1 MRICP
6 NCGAQNPEQARFCT
20 ACGTP
25 LDSLGEER
33 RLVTAV
39 FADIVDV
46 QRRLEPGADPEDF
59 TARLR
64 PFHELLRRQ
73 IEGFGG
79 TVEKIV
85 GNVVFGVFGA
95 PVTHEDDAERAIRS
109 VLRIREE
116 VQQRRRHDPS
126 SLAVRVGV
134 ATGEVVVSLGSGPRI
149 GERVTGDVV
158 NTASRL
164 QSTAPPDG
172 IVVAESDLPR
182 HAVRLPVAGA
192 PAGDGEGQGRPDPHL
207 VPDRVAWA
215 HGDRAT
221 RPARAHRSWGVARS
235 SPRCAP
241 TSWRR
246 CATGGR
252 GS

>member
-39 FADIVDV
+39 FTDVADV

-95 PVTHEDDAERAIRS
+95 PVTHEDDAERAIRCRRCAS
-109 VLRIREE
+109 ARRCSNAGATT
-116 VQQRRRHDPS
+116 RRRW
-126 SLAVRVGV
+126 RCGW
-134 ATGEVVVSLGSGPRI
+134 
-149 GERVTGDVV
+149 
-158 NTASRL
+158 AS
-164 QSTAPPDG
+164 
-172 IVVAESDLPR
+172 
-182 HAVRLPVAGA
+182 
-192 PAGDGEGQGRPDPHL
+192 
-207 VPDRVAWA
+207 
-215 HGDRAT
+215 
-221 RPARAHRSWGVARS
+221 RPARWSSRSAA
-235 SPRCAP
+235 AP
-241 TSWRR
+241 AS
-246 CATGGR
+246 A
-252 GS
+252 SA